1 MVSETRNPS
10 HQEITTPYPTKR
22 LEAIRIVIHQVM
34 ALSEIQIGIRLVT
47 GIYVKHIL
55 PGSPDPFGRHGDEL
69 EDEGSYSACLLQ
81 PEIAQWDTRQQEL
94 VEVVNERGHHQ
105 ECGILRHERLWQMA
119 PSEAVVHLIEYAFLA
134 TTQVVE
140 LHNFPCRGN
149 IVVGKDASVSVF
161 PLPDVEV
168 SIGSPLALDDKAVC
182 LPLPLFDQNGVQ
194 FEDLSVDFFPVP
206 SPQVYSPLASNRTK
220 ILSSVSRWWKRTYA
234 LPSRFSIANARQ
246 GASSWMKEHA
256 VARFWGRLDYL

>member
-206 SPQVYSPLASNRTK
+206 SPQGKDFIV
-220 ILSSVSRWWKRTYA
+220 
-234 LPSRFSIANARQ
+234 
-246 GASSWMKEHA
+246 
-256 VARFWGRLDYL
+256 